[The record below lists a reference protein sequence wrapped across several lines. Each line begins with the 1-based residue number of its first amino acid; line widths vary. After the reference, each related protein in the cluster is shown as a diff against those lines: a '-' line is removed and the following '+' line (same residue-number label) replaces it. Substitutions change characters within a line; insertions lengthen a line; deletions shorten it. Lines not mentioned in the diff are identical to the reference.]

1 MPSTYMTAVQPML
14 WVAMHT
20 VVIYFFLIFLM
31 RTIGQRTLGQ
41 LSVVDLVI
49 VIVMGSAVETAMVN
63 GDTSLQAGL
72 VCASTLLVANRTL
85 AFFVVRSRRFRKLV
99 VGNPMIL
106 VHNGKFIEDHL
117 RRAGLTEEDVMEA
130 LREREENK
138 LDDILFAILEV
149 DGTIN
154 VVPCHAETRRTK
166 SDVRDIQVAPDGSA
180 ASASSG

>member
-1 MPSTYMTAVQPML
+1 MPIHTMHALQPML
-14 WVAMHT
+14 WVVAHT

-31 RTIGQRTLGQ
+31 RTIGRRTLGQ
-41 LSVVDLVI
+41 LTVVDLVI

-72 VCASTLLVANRTL
+72 VCASTLLAANRTL
-85 AFFVVRSRRFRKLV
+85 AFCVVRSRRLRKLV

-154 VVPCHAETRRTK
+154 VVPCSAHTRRTQR
-166 SDVRDIQVAPDGSA
+166 DVREIPATPTNAEGSS
-180 ASASSG
+180 SA

>member
-1 MPSTYMTAVQPML
+1 MPTHYMNALQPML
-14 WVAMHT
+14 WVVLHT

-31 RTIGQRTLGQ
+31 RTIGRRTLGQ

-72 VCASTLLVANRTL
+72 VCASTLLAANRIL
-85 AFFVVRSRRFRKLV
+85 AFCVVRSRRLRKLV

-106 VHNGKFIEDHL
+106 IHNGKFLEDHL

-138 LDDILFAILEV
+138 MENILFAILEV
-149 DGTIN
+149 DGSVN
-154 VVPCHAETRRTK
+154 VVPCRAHIRRTQR
-166 SDVRDIQVAPDGSA
+166 DVRDIPVAPEKA
-180 ASASSG
+180 AEASSA

>member
-1 MPSTYMTAVQPML
+1 MPSTYLAAIKPML
-14 WVAMHT
+14 WVAAHT
-20 VVIYFFLIFLM
+20 LVIYFFLIFLM
-31 RTIGQRTLGQ
+31 RTIGRRTLGQ

-49 VIVMGSAVETAMVN
+49 IMVMGSAVETAMVN

-72 VCASTLLVANRTL
+72 VCAFTLLVANRTL
-85 AFFVVRSRRFRKLV
+85 AFFVVRSRRLRKLV
-99 VGNPMIL
+99 VGNPMLL

-138 LDDILFAILEV
+138 LDDILFAVLEV

-154 VVPCHAETRRTK
+154 VVPRRAETRRTK
-166 SDVRDIQVAPDGSA
+166 KDVRDIKVAPDGSA
-180 ASASSG
+180 EPISP